1 MAGMFP
7 LGLNIPTKLGMII
20 TLKQASIIIFW
31 TSIGAMSIPYIV
43 AICMKQFGNI
53 ALLWSSLFGSIMTYI
68 LYEFS
73 SIISKKYVKKEDS
86 KEKELLL
93 IE

>member
-1 MAGMFP
+1 
-7 LGLNIPTKLGMII
+7 
-20 TLKQASIIIFW
+20 
-31 TSIGAMSIPYIV
+31 MSIPYIV

-53 ALLWSSLFGSIMTYI
+53 ALFWIALFASIAMYI

-73 SIISKKYVKKEDS
+73 FIISKKYIKKEDS

-93 IE
+93 VE